1 MAQRLMQMWKMQEK
15 TMKGGIWS
23 LVFVENHLQEDQ
35 NRFSDG
41 RKGQCEAK
49 KVLPG
54 DGLAPVPT
62 LPGFN
67 VQTRP
72 FKAGTQLQ
80 LPKLREQLTV
90 LA

>member
-1 MAQRLMQMWKMQEK
+1 
-15 TMKGGIWS
+15 MKDHFEAG
-23 LVFVENHLQEDQ
+23 NQ

>member
-1 MAQRLMQMWKMQEK
+1 M
-15 TMKGGIWS
+15 
-23 LVFVENHLQEDQ
+23 EDHFEAGNQ

-72 FKAGTQLQ
+72 FKAGTT
-80 LPKLREQLTV
+80 P
-90 LA
+90 AA